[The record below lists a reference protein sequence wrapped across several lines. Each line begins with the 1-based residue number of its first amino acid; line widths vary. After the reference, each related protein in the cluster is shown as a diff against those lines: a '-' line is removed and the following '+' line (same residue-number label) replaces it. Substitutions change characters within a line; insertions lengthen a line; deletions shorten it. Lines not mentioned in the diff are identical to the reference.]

1 MVNKLSVLALCA
13 ATSFQGATAA
23 IPHHRH
29 QHPRRDVIVE
39 AVTDVVVVTE
49 YATVTY
55 NPNAQQSPAPAADSP
70 APALADAA
78 VPVEVPAAASP
89 TTLATL
95 LKPSPS
101 PESSPQ
107 EVPAQAEKAVHS
119 PSSSTGTKS
128 TSSSGG
134 KRGAAFN
141 DGNMVKALLEQSG
154 SAISWLYN
162 WAPDDWD
169 LGVNIPFYP
178 TMWGEKMASDWPQK
192 AKAACDK
199 GTDVLFSFNEPD
211 NAGQAN
217 MAPAYAAT
225 KHQEWMNPFADR
237 ARISAPSIS
246 SSQEKNQGI
255 DWLTQFFTAC
265 AGQCKVDFCNAHW
278 YGPGGDAGAEEFLTH
293 LKNVRDVNGCNGKVW
308 VTEFMPQG
316 STSDNE
322 AFMRHVVSSLES
334 PEYDFVEKYSYFMV
348 AVGESYL
355 MSSETQLNTL
365 GKIYANLA

>member
-107 EVPAQAEKAVHS
+107 EVPAQAEKAVQS
-119 PSSSTGTKS
+119 PSSYTGTKS

-141 DGNMVKALLEQSG
+141 N
-154 SAISWLYN
+154 
-162 WAPDDWD
+162 
-169 LGVNIPFYP
+169 
-178 TMWGEKMASDWPQK
+178 
-192 AKAACDK
+192 
-199 GTDVLFSFNEPD
+199 
-211 NAGQAN
+211 
-217 MAPAYAAT
+217 
-225 KHQEWMNPFADR
+225 
-237 ARISAPSIS
+237 
-246 SSQEKNQGI
+246 
-255 DWLTQFFTAC
+255 
-265 AGQCKVDFCNAHW
+265 
-278 YGPGGDAGAEEFLTH
+278 GDAVKSLLLDNPELMEELEGLIKAE
-293 LKNVRDVNGCNGKVW
+293 
-308 VTEFMPQG
+308 
-316 STSDNE
+316 
-322 AFMRHVVSSLES
+322 
-334 PEYDFVEKYSYFMV
+334 
-348 AVGESYL
+348 
-355 MSSETQLNTL
+355 
-365 GKIYANLA
+365 LAK